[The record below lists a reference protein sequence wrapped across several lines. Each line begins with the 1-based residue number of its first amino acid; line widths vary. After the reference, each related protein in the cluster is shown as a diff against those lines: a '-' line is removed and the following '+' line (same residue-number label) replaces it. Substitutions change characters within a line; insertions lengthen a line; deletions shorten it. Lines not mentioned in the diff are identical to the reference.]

1 MSQTQVERTIQVGY
15 DAVVVGSGYGGSI
28 AAYRLAEAGIRV
40 CILEKGRRWEPHQ
53 FPATPWKLLSSTRF
67 LTPFGSIGKKDA
79 LYEVHSHGDSVA
91 LVGSG
96 LGGGSLVNAGIIV
109 PTPKRARMHPNWPS
123 EWQEDW
129 DLYEAKSH
137 SILEPEEILHEAPKS
152 KVLDKIANEIEDAAR
167 DSMKLTISFNQKKN
181 AAGVTQNECISCGNC
196 LSGCRYNAKSST
208 DKNYLELAAQAGAR
222 ICTQTEVMFIT
233 ENSEEFCC
241 QPCNDGANCK
251 SVATRR
257 WRVHL
262 NEVDYISADYI
273 IVAAGVL
280 GTNGILLRSKE
291 RGLQLSQ
298 QLGYGVSCNGNNI
311 AYITGTAAQTQAQGL
326 REEDFSRTPMQLR
339 PGPVISSSHTSSLGF
354 TIQGSCIPQAAP
366 EFLLRGVITYGLGDY
381 GFLTGIWEQ
390 VKQWTGTQ
398 NSQALVLNMMGYDAA
413 DGQIKLDK
421 VTGRVAYS
429 AAKDLLFHHKLRT
442 AEKLAARLRG
452 KLYMSRFRSAA
463 VHLLGGCNAATDS
476 STGVANANGQIFFPE
491 TSNGQFRKTT
501 KVHAGL
507 YVCDA
512 SLIPCSVG
520 LNPVST
526 ISIVAE
532 RVANGIVNDAQNY
545 LSQKFQH
552 KVFTGDLS
560 NLKSR
565 TYLNSRLAS
574 EMQCSYVIIHEK
586 LKGNIGGAPCTL
598 RLVMHMGQDKDT
610 PASNR
615 LFGDSHPLLRGYVGG
630 DVLIPSLEPGP
641 LYVVDG
647 YVNMCH
653 VDGKTPFTQYMHYH
667 LLLSTNTG
675 TRYTLDGRKEMRP
688 FMSGLKCFYESTTL
702 HVVVRTQQESS
713 KPVVLKGKLRV
724 TLPEL
729 LKSLISLRGPRKREF
744 VGRLMETL
752 ARTYLMR
759 TPRTPTEKVTR
770 KQNLTNNYPN
780 YVLHELVTEDG
791 VHITCKQWCSKDAAE
806 SHNSRVVLLLNGYS
820 TESFCLPTE
829 SNDII
834 RTLIQN
840 DYEPWLLQ
848 TRLHPLHP
856 AKYSFTFDDIAH
868 FDIPSAFAKIN
879 QVKKKQIAAHVIA
892 HCIGGLS
899 IHMSLMGGHI
909 PPSSIASLVCT
920 NSSMFFN
927 LVPSALVKLT
937 LPLIPISMK
946 ILGKNTIVP
955 ISPPKEESMPWR
967 HRLLRSIAR
976 AIPRTESC
984 PCDECNVFSGI
995 FGSTFWHQNV
1005 GLEMHD
1011 WLNKKAVP
1019 VLPMAGF
1026 PHLRSIALAGHI
1038 VDSEG
1043 EEETYMAHPER
1054 LAVHTTYISGGRP
1067 ILVTPET
1074 SLRAHGFMKR
1084 HHPGFSHA
1092 RVVIPDYGHSD
1103 LWIGEH
1109 SHEDVF
1115 PLVLERLKSAERS
1128 DPSDN
1133 LQKNAILPWEEP
1145 LAGHKKAAGRSA
1157 VAILMALLAIAMLC
1171 LLALINPSSRI

>member
-40 CILEKGRRWEPHQ
+40 CVLEKGRRWEPHQ

-96 LGGGSLVNAGIIV
+96 LGGGSLVNAGIIM
-109 PTPKRARMHPNWPS
+109 PTPKRARRHPNWPK
-123 EWQEDW
+123 EWEEDW

-222 ICTQTEVMFIT
+222 ICTQTEVMFIS
-233 ENSEEFCC
+233 ENSSHEKETCC
-241 QPCNDGANCK
+241 QPCNHGANCK
-251 SVATRR
+251 SVAKRR

-262 NEVDYISADYI
+262 NEADYISADYV

-280 GTNGILLRSKE
+280 GTNEILLRSRE

-298 QLGYGVSCNGNNI
+298 QLGHGVSSNGNNI
-311 AYITGTAAQTQAQGL
+311 AYITGTAAQTQARGL
-326 REEDFSRTPMQLR
+326 RENEFSRTPMQLR
-339 PGPVISSSHTSSLGF
+339 PGPVISRSHTSSLGF
-354 TIQGSCIPQAAP
+354 TIQGSSIPRATP
-366 EFLLRGVITYGLGDY
+366 ETLLRGVFTYGQHDY
-381 GFLTGIWEQ
+381 GFLVGIWEHI
-390 VKQWTGTQ
+390 KQWTGMQ

-421 VTGRVAYS
+421 VTGRLEYN

-442 AEKLAARLRG
+442 AERLAARLRG
-452 KLYMSRFRSAA
+452 KLYMSRFRSVT
-463 VHLLGGCNAATDS
+463 VHLLGGCNAAPDS
-476 STGVANANGQIFFPE
+476 STGVTNASGQLFFPD
-491 TSNGQFRKTT
+491 TSNVQFTKTT

-507 YVCDA
+507 YICDA

-532 RVANGIVNDAQNY
+532 RVANGIVNDAHNY
-545 LSQKFQH
+545 LLKKFQH
-552 KVFTGDLS
+552 EGDHS
-560 NLKSR
+560 NFKTR
-565 TYLNSRLAS
+565 TYLNSRLAC
-574 EMQCSYVIIHEK
+574 EMKSSRVIIHEK
-586 LKGNIGGAPCTL
+586 MRGNIGGAPCTL
-598 RLVMHMGQDKDT
+598 RLVMHMGQNKDT
-610 PASNR
+610 AASNCA
-615 LFGDSHPLLRGYVGG
+615 FGDCHPLLRGYVGG
-630 DVLIPSLEPGP
+630 DALIPSLEPGP
-641 LYVVDG
+641 LYVIDG
-647 YVNMCH
+647 YVDMCH
-653 VDGKTPFTQYMHYH
+653 VDERTPFTQYMHYH

-688 FMSGLKCFYESTTL
+688 FMSGLMCYSDATTL
-702 HVVVRTQQESS
+702 HIVVRAQQDSP
-713 KPVVLKGKLRV
+713 KPIALKGKVRV

-729 LKSLISLRGPRKREF
+729 LKSLIFLRGPRKREF
-744 VGRLMETL
+744 IRRLLETL

-759 TPRTPTEKVTR
+759 IPRTRREKVTR
-770 KQNLTNNYPN
+770 TQHLTDNYPN
-780 YVLHELVTEDG
+780 YVLHELVTGDG
-791 VHITCKQWCSKDAAE
+791 VHITCKQWCSQDSADNQ
-806 SHNSRVVLLLNGYS
+806 NSRVVLLLNGYS
-820 TESFCLPTE
+820 TESFWLPTE

-856 AKYSFTFDDIAH
+856 TKSSFTFDDIAR

-879 QVKKKQIAAHVIA
+879 QVKKKQVAAHVIA

-899 IHMSLMGGHI
+899 IHMSLMGGYI

-920 NSSMFFN
+920 NSSMFFH

-946 ILGKNTIVP
+946 ILGKHTIMP
-955 ISPPKEESMPWR
+955 ISAPKEPMSWR

-984 PCDECNVFSGI
+984 PCDECNVSSGI
-995 FGSTFWHQNV
+995 FGSAFWHQNV
-1005 GLEMHD
+1005 RLEMHD
-1011 WLNKKAVP
+1011 WLNKQAMP

-1026 PHLRSIALAGHI
+1026 PHLRLIALAGHI
-1038 VDSEG
+1038 VDSKG
-1043 EEETYMAHPER
+1043 DKETYMAHPER

-1074 SLRAHGFMKR
+1074 SLRAHGFVKR

-1092 RVVIPDYGHSD
+1092 RIVIPDYGHSD
-1103 LWIGEH
+1103 LWIGER
-1109 SHEDVF
+1109 SPEDVF

-1128 DPSDN
+1128 DPTDN

-1145 LAGHKKAAGRSA
+1145 LIAGRNGASGS
-1157 VAILMALLAIAMLC
+1157 VVSILMALLAITLLC
-1171 LLALINPSSRI
+1171 LLAQINPSPRI